1 MKTVATRLIVIL
13 MAALFGSGLCW
24 AGNGNGGSNGDGA
37 ADGSGPIHDIFA
49 GEPFEYI
56 DGTVVEYDDGLV
68 LEVVKVDENGEI
80 IFDDDGETPLTEEV
94 TISGIGPEWYWET
107 FGVTRPEVGDVI
119 TVIGYTVE
127 IDGVVKNIAT
137 LITVTTDEDVVVEV
151 PLREDDGSPVWQSTG
166 SRAGN
171 SADDVVLVSAAAMD
185 DDQEAAL
192 NRIQNRMQVLEKV
205 NNMYKKTIRNMTGQ
219 LQEVEE

>member
-1 MKTVATRLIVIL
+1 

-37 ADGSGPIHDIFA
+37 ADGSGPIHDFSD
-49 GEPFEYI
+49 GEPFEYT
-56 DGTVVEYDDGLV
+56 GTVVELEECTADEGLC
-68 LEVVKVDENGEI
+68 LEVADLAKPVLI
-80 IFDDDGETPLTEEV
+80 L
-94 TISGIGPEWYWET
+94 GIGPQWYWAEVL
-107 FGVTRPEVGDVI
+107 GLTRPEVGDVI

-137 LITVTTDEDVVVEV
+137 QITVTTDEDVVVEV
-151 PLREDDGSPVWQSTG
+151 PLRDLVTGLPLWQSIG
-166 SRAGN
+166 SGSGN
-171 SADDVVLVSAAAMD
+171 SADDVELVSAAAMD

-192 NRIQNRMQVLEKV
+192 NRIQKRIQVLEKV

-219 LQEVEE
+219 PQEVEE